1 MTNGRPSRF
10 LLILVGLLALAVVA
24 FAACGDGKEEATL
37 TPTTAAGETP
47 APTVAARPGNVDAV
61 IVWGAE
67 EIDKFDAMT
76 KPWIDD
82 TGNSLDFTS
91 TRDINTLLT
100 TRVAG
105 GNPPDV
111 AFPPALGIFRD
122 LARDGAL
129 TPLSDCP
136 GLEDKVRADYP
147 QSVVDLGTVDG
158 TLYGVAMKAGYKANV
173 WYNPKAFAAKGY
185 QVPTTWDELIALANK
200 IVADGGTPF
209 SDAEEIGGGSGFPG
223 SDWVQQIVI
232 NQWGPDVYD
241 QWVAHGIPYND
252 DRIKQSWQMFGDII
266 LNPDYILG
274 GTDKALAT
282 RFSEGAIPLFKDPPE
297 AYMHVMGSFDSAFI
311 TNPELGFPE
320 GLVAG
325 EDFDFFPFPVINPDF
340 PSGVTGDLNM
350 MMMFNN
356 DPETCSFVEWMA
368 SADAQDIW
376 VGLGGFTSLNTK
388 IDLNAYPTALDR
400 KVGEI
405 LANPNAVFRPD
416 ADDAM
421 PSGVGGDNG
430 AVFTGV
436 LDFIDGGN
444 LDTILKGIEDVFP

>member
-1 MTNGRPSRF
+1 MDDGRRVRF
-10 LLILVGLLALAVVA
+10 LLIPLSLVALAALA
-24 FAACGDGKEEATL
+24 FAACGDDEEEGK
-37 TPTTAAGETP
+37 TPAPGETP

-111 AFPPALGIFRD
+111 SFPPALGIFRD
-122 LARDGAL
+122 LAREGSL
-129 TPLSDCP
+129 KPLSDCP

-173 WYNPKAFAAKGY
+173 WYSPKAFAAKGY
-185 QVPTTWDELIALANK
+185 EVPTTWDELIALANK

-241 QWVAHGIPYND
+241 QWVAHDIPYND

-311 TNPELGFPE
+311 TNPELGFPA

-325 EDFDFFPFPVINPDF
+325 EDFDLFPFPVINPDF

-350 MMMFNN
+350 RMMFNN
-356 DPETCSFVEWMA
+356 DPETCSFV
-368 SADAQDIW
+368 
-376 VGLGGFTSLNTK
+376 
-388 IDLNAYPTALDR
+388 
-400 KVGEI
+400 
-405 LANPNAVFRPD
+405 
-416 ADDAM
+416 
-421 PSGVGGDNG
+421 
-430 AVFTGV
+430 
-436 LDFIDGGN
+436 
-444 LDTILKGIEDVFP
+444 

>member
-1 MTNGRPSRF
+1 MTNGKPSRF
-10 LLILVGLLALAVVA
+10 LLILFGVLAVAALA
-24 FAACGDGKEEATL
+24 FAACGDDDK
-37 TPTTAAGETP
+37 AGETP
-47 APTVAARPGNVDAV
+47 APGETPAVTPAARPGNVDAV

-82 TGNSLDFTS
+82 TGNTLDFTS

-122 LARDGAL
+122 LAREGAL
-129 TPLSDCP
+129 TPLSECP
-136 GLEDKVRADYP
+136 GLEEKVRADYP
-147 QSVVDLGTVDG
+147 QSVVDLGTADG

-173 WYNPKAFAAKGY
+173 WYSPKQFAANDY
-185 QVPTTWDELIALANK
+185 EVPTTRDELIALADQ

-209 SDAEEIGGGSGFPG
+209 SDAQEIGGGSGFPG

-241 QWVAHGIPYND
+241 QWVAHEIPYND
-252 DRIKQSWQMFGDII
+252 DRIKQSWETFGEII
-266 LNPDYILG
+266 LNPDYVLG
-274 GTDKALAT
+274 GTDKTLAT
-282 RFSEGAIPLFKDPPE
+282 RFSEGAIPLFSDPPQ
-297 AYMHVMGSFDSAFI
+297 AFMHVMGSFNSAFI

-368 SADAQDIW
+368 SAEAQEVW
-376 VGLGGFTSLNTK
+376 VALGGFTSLNTK
-388 IDLNAYPTALDR
+388 INLDSYPTELDR

-405 LANPNAVFRPD
+405 LADPNAVFRPD

-436 LDFIDGGN
+436 LEYIGGGDLDG
-444 LDTILKGIEDVFP
+444 ILQGIEDAFP